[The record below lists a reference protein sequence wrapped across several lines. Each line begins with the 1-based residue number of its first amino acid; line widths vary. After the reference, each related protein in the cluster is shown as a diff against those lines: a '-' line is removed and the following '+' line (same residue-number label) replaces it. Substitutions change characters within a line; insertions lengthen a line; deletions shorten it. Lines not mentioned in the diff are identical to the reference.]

1 MNQRSPAADPFEP
14 TKPPDRDQVPSK
26 KVIAVALG
34 AFLIFGLATLW
45 ANDILRFETNRLL
58 SGGPVPAPTETGKRQ
73 VGMVNQWLFELQT
86 EATDKREE
94 QLKRLN
100 SYGWVDRDKQIIHI
114 PIGRAM
120 EQMAA
125 EAGR

>member
-1 MNQRSPAADPFEP
+1 MNQRSSAADAFEP
-14 TKPPDRDQVPSK
+14 TKPPDPDQLPSRK
-26 KVIAVALG
+26 IIAVALG

-45 ANDILRFETNRLL
+45 ANDILRLETQSLL

-86 EATDKREE
+86 DATDKREE

>member
-1 MNQRSPAADPFEP
+1 MNQRSSPADAFEP
-14 TKPPDRDQVPSK
+14 TKPADPDQLPIK
-26 KVIAVALG
+26 KVISVALG
-34 AFLIFGLATLW
+34 AFLIFGLSVLW
-45 ANDILRFETNRLL
+45 ANDILRLETKRLL
-58 SGGPVPAPTETGKRQ
+58 SGGPAPAPTETGKRQ

-86 EATDKREE
+86 EATNKREE